1 MSKSKPISDREFE
14 NLVTAVSDNLSTLD
28 LSGAT
33 LCEANLRG
41 ANLEG
46 ANLKAIRDDGWD
58 EFEAYMQ
65 ERDLITE
72 EEEEARLDAL
82 LQASSKKESL

>member
-1 MSKSKPISDREFE
+1 MSKSKPINDREFE
-14 NLVTAVSDNLSTLD
+14 NLVTLVSENLSTLD

-33 LCEANLRG
+33 LCEANL
-41 ANLEG
+41 
-46 ANLKAIRDDGWD
+46 KASQDDGWD

-72 EEEEARLDAL
+72 EDEEARLDAL
-82 LQASSKKESL
+82 LQAQSKKENL